1 MIDDTHHIIEYEL
14 VLKYPPVK
22 GGSVDF
28 TFGFYSGNNLINAPI
43 KSWFQ
48 FLSFPMNNNR
58 NYVLQIGYGVTTGQI
73 LHTYVRFKD
82 ETHLS
87 WEGVEWK
94 EIDIQYK

>member
-1 MIDDTHHIIEYEL
+1 MVYKYEFDTADINDDEYS
-14 VLKYPPVK
+14 K
-22 GGSVDF
+22 
-28 TFGFYSGNNLINAPI
+28 FGFYSGNNLINAPI

-58 NYVLQIGYGVTTGQI
+58 NYVLQIGYGVTTGRI

>member
-1 MIDDTHHIIEYEL
+1 MMTNIQNL
-14 VLKYPPVK
+14 
-22 GGSVDF
+22 GSILEIL
-28 TFGFYSGNNLINAPI
+28 N
-43 KSWFQ
+43 KSLFH
-48 FLSFPMNNNR
+48 FLSFPINNNR
-58 NYVLQIGYGVTTGQI
+58 NYVLKIEYGVTTGRI